1 MALRVYLSFARND
14 SCLPFDGRACVDLE
28 ERLRAAVTRVYQA
41 AGLRLGERD
50 VYSLARVYA
59 DWAAGCDES
68 VVDRV
73 ERVLARSLGVRAA

>member
-1 MALRVYLSFARND
+1 M
-14 SCLPFDGRACVDLE
+14 DLE

-59 DWAAGCDES
+59 DWAAGCDGHGTGRPVAPISLDEIYENLRIATA
-68 VVDRV
+68 RV
-73 ERVLARSLGVRAA
+73 PGILRRAIEPG